1 MTKPQDSQA
10 DSIRARAIDWF
21 VQMDGRQPTHA
32 EAEALKAWLAAD
44 SRHRQAYGQVQQMW
58 RELGMLEREA
68 PLPLPLPL
76 PLSLSMPQ
84 RRMGGIGAVF
94 SGWRMAAT
102 ASALAALALVALIFD
117 LPMRLRAD
125 ARTGIGEISEI
136 MLPDGSKVT
145 LGANSAI
152 GMDYTAQRRGLRLLR
167 GEALFEVAADAER
180 PFEVLAAEGIQRAL
194 GTAFTVRL
202 LPDGADVTALEHQIS
217 VSYPASSKN
226 AVTLSPG
233 QRLRYG
239 ERIGLGQV
247 RPGDTAA
254 AAAWAR
260 GKLVYVD
267 QPLHQVIDELNRYY
281 KGRIVISDRTLAS
294 RRISGV
300 FETKDP
306 LATLD
311 AIERSLHLQSS
322 RYGWLILL
330 HN

>member
-10 DSIRARAIDWF
+10 ESIRARAIDWF
-21 VQMDGRQPTHA
+21 VQLDGRQPTRE
-32 EAEALKAWLAAD
+32 EAEALNAWLAAD
-44 SRHRQAYGQVQQMW
+44 RRHRQAYGEIRQMW
-58 RELGMLEREA
+58 RELGMLERAA
-68 PLPLPLPL
+68 PQ
-76 PLSLSMPQ
+76 PQ
-84 RRMGGIGAVF
+84 RHAGAVYSLF
-94 SGWRMAAT
+94 SGWRLAAT
-102 ASALAALALVALIFD
+102 ASAMAALALVALILD

-136 MLPDGSKVT
+136 RLPDGSKVT

-152 GMDYTAQRRGLRLLR
+152 DLDYTAQRRGLRLLR

-180 PFEVLAAEGIQRAL
+180 PFEVLAADGMQRAL

-202 LPDGADVTALEHQIS
+202 LPDGADVIALEHRIS
-217 VSYPASSKN
+217 VSYPAGSNN

-233 QRLRYG
+233 QRLRYSEG
-239 ERIGLGQV
+239 SGLGQV
-247 RPGDTAA
+247 RAGDTAA

-281 KGRIVISDRTLAS
+281 QGRIVISDRALAS

-311 AIERSLHLQSS
+311 AIERSLNLHSS